1 MKTRAYIMLLAI
13 ASPKAK
19 DTYKLKVRGWE
30 KIFHDNGE
38 DRKVGI
44 AYSHQSKQT
53 LNKGQKDKE
62 VHYLVIGGS
71 VQESILHLS
80 IYMPLI

>member
-1 MKTRAYIMLLAI
+1 MLLAI

-38 DRKVGI
+38 DMKVGI
-44 AYSHQSKQT
+44 AYSHQSNQT
-53 LNKGQKDKE
+53 LKTKSRKTKK
-62 VHYLVIGGS
+62 YTI
-71 VQESILHLS
+71 
-80 IYMPLI
+80 